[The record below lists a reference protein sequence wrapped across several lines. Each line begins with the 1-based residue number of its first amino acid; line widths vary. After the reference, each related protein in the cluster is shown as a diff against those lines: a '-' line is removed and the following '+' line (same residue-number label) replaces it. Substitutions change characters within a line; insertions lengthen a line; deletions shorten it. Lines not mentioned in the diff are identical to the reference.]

1 MKEFSKLCTPARV
14 YFIIAVIA
22 ALVALFN
29 GATLMTEFIKLLFA
43 FAWTFLLGWLC
54 SKGYVSV
61 SWFLVLLPYILIL
74 LATLNLYHVT
84 EQQRSMMRAIKL
96 QGAFGQEP
104 FHGFEGFGNNI
115 GRKFAVN
122 KESENAQDAND
133 IANDIMKKIKNK
145 IKTM

>member
-29 GATLMTEFIKLLFA
+29 GATLMAEFIKLLFA
-43 FAWTFLLGWLC
+43 FAWTFLLSWLC
-54 SKGYVSV
+54 SNGYVSV

-84 EQQRSMMRAIKL
+84 EQQRSMMRAVKL

-104 FHGFEGFGNNI
+104 FHGFEGFDD
-115 GRKFAVN
+115 KQT
-122 KESENAQDAND
+122 SSNAQATADD
-133 IANDIMKKIKNK
+133 IIKKIKNK